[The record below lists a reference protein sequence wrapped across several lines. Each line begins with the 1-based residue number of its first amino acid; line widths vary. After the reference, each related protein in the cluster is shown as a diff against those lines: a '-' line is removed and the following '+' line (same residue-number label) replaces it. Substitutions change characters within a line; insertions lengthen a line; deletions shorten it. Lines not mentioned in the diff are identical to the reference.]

1 VLQKSQNAVRSIS
14 RKWTL
19 AIILRSGFRHYSA
32 GADLDIFDKRAEQE
46 RVDLAGENRRL
57 NGVEYLH
64 LMELLP
70 IPLIAS
76 VLGLRPVRPHLAGE
90 FEFRFP
96 PATSRALAMCSRCQ
110 SSYSKN
116 DENVAPRNY
125 GRNCIVHAS
134 DDPVTASR
142 QSFAPVHGESY
153 VAETPILFVA
163 FVGRLSANSFANH
176 VCGQS
181 SDVARRAWAQ
191 GARDQKGRR
200 CLGETR

>member
-1 VLQKSQNAVRSIS
+1 
-14 RKWTL
+14 
-19 AIILRSGFRHYSA
+19 
-32 GADLDIFDKRAEQE
+32 
-46 RVDLAGENRRL
+46 
-57 NGVEYLH
+57 
-64 LMELLP
+64 MELLP

-76 VLGLRPVRPHLAGE
+76 VHGRQPVWPHLAGE
-90 FEFRFP
+90 FEFRVP

-110 SSYSKN
+110 ASHSKN

-125 GRNCIVHAS
+125 GRNRIVHAS

-153 VAETPILFVA
+153 VAETPILFIA

-176 VCGQS
+176 VWVVNGQS
-181 SDVARRAWAQ
+181 SDAARRAWAP